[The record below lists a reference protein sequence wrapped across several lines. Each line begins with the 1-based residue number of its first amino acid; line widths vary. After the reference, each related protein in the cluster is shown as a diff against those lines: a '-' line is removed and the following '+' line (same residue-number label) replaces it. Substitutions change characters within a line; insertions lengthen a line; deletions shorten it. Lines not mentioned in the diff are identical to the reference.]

1 MMFKYDGYTIES
13 SIQLMRFTSAKL
25 DMYGDELRE
34 LAYRWERNPD
44 MPVPRYRL
52 RKSIENLER
61 RETALKL
68 MVRKLDSVSRIYERT
83 EERVLDEAESGAE
96 MIRTRH
102 DPGQDGKSEVMRLMP
117 TGLIHFE
124 FRPLN
129 PWRPFRP
136 KYIWPRRKPVFILHM
151 NELRRI
157 LKRMLSGKFH
167 CGYLALKIETTSFQP
182 MISDVKWT
190 AKPISEN
197 LHVPVCGLYTSQS
210 ASGTARSQRVR
221 SLMKRL

>member
-1 MMFKYDGYTIES
+1 MMFKYDGNTIES
-13 SIQLMRFTSAKL
+13 SIQDMRFTSVEL
-25 DMYGDELRE
+25 DMYGAELRE
-34 LAYRWERNPD
+34 LARRWERNPD
-44 MPVPRYRL
+44 MPMPRYRL

-68 MVRKLDSVSRIYERT
+68 MLRKLDSVSRIYQRT
-83 EERVLDEAESGAE
+83 EERVLDEAESGVE
-96 MIRTRH
+96 MTRTRH
-102 DPGQDGKSEVMRLMP
+102 NPGQHGKSEVITLMP
-117 TGLIHFE
+117 TG
-124 FRPLN
+124 FRYFRLKPLD

-136 KYIWPRRKPVFILHM
+136 KYIWPRRKPVFVLDM

-182 MISDVKWT
+182 AISDVKWT
-190 AKPISEN
+190 AKPVEEN
-197 LHVPVCGLYTSQS
+197 LHLPVCGLYTSQS

-221 SLMKRL
+221 SLMKRF